1 MKHKFLFSVFII
13 FFILVFV
20 ALGSWQIVRL
30 NWKNNLILEIENSL
44 KNPPVELTNSNVE
57 NYLKIKTSGSID
69 LEKQIYLYNL
79 NDTGTPGFEVI
90 NPILINDT
98 NYLINRGWIP
108 FEKKNSQEINV
119 FDENDIIGTLKLQ
132 GRKNIFKPDNN
143 LEENYWFSLN
153 REDILKFTGKE
164 FSKYIGNKYSVAV
177 SNGSVALEI
186 ALKALN
192 LNKNDQVIVTPRSFI
207 ISASCVIN
215 CGLKPVFADVDHNG
229 NLSMEGIKKVYS
241 NKIKAIIVV
250 HLNGMP
256 CELDPI
262 IKFSKKFKLKIIED
276 CSQAHGAEYNKRSVG
291 SFGDI
296 STWSFCQD
304 KIITTG
310 GEGGMISTNDKKLW
324 EKCWSHKDHGK
335 DYYSVFYKKHK
346 LGFKWLHENYGTNHR
361 MTEFQAAIGR
371 YQLKYLDTQIPY

>member
-44 KNPPVELTNSNVE
+44 KKPPVELTNSNVE
-57 NYLKIKTSGSID
+57 NYLKNKTSGSID

-132 GRKNIFKPDNN
+132 GRKNIFKPDND

-164 FSKYIGNKYSVAV
+164 FSKYIIY
-177 SNGSVALEI
+177 L
-186 ALKALN
+186 
-192 LNKNDQVIVTPRSFI
+192 
-207 ISASCVIN
+207 
-215 CGLKPVFADVDHNG
+215 NG
-229 NLSMEGIKKVYS
+229 NYRVPKPKKITANIS
-241 NKIKAIIVV
+241 NNHQKYALTWFSLAISI
-250 HLNGMP
+250 L
-256 CELDPI
+256 LLYLY
-262 IKFSKKFKLKIIED
+262 FRKK
-276 CSQAHGAEYNKRSVG
+276 
-291 SFGDI
+291 
-296 STWSFCQD
+296 
-304 KIITTG
+304 
-310 GEGGMISTNDKKLW
+310 
-324 EKCWSHKDHGK
+324 
-335 DYYSVFYKKHK
+335 
-346 LGFKWLHENYGTNHR
+346 NY
-361 MTEFQAAIGR
+361 
-371 YQLKYLDTQIPY
+371 

>member
-1 MKHKFLFSVFII
+1 LKHKFLFSVFII

-44 KNPPVELTNSNVE
+44 KNPPVELTNSNTE

-108 FEKKNSQEINV
+108 FEKKNSQEINI

-132 GRKNIFKPDNN
+132 GRKNIFKPDND

-164 FSKYIGNKYSVAV
+164 FSKYIIY
-177 SNGSVALEI
+177 L
-186 ALKALN
+186 
-192 LNKNDQVIVTPRSFI
+192 
-207 ISASCVIN
+207 
-215 CGLKPVFADVDHNG
+215 NG
-229 NLSMEGIKKVYS
+229 NYQVPKPKKITANIS
-241 NKIKAIIVV
+241 NNHKKYAITW
-250 HLNGMP
+250 
-256 CELDPI
+256 
-262 IKFSKKFKLKIIED
+262 FSLAISILLLYLYFRKK
-276 CSQAHGAEYNKRSVG
+276 
-291 SFGDI
+291 
-296 STWSFCQD
+296 
-304 KIITTG
+304 
-310 GEGGMISTNDKKLW
+310 
-324 EKCWSHKDHGK
+324 
-335 DYYSVFYKKHK
+335 
-346 LGFKWLHENYGTNHR
+346 NY
-361 MTEFQAAIGR
+361 
-371 YQLKYLDTQIPY
+371 